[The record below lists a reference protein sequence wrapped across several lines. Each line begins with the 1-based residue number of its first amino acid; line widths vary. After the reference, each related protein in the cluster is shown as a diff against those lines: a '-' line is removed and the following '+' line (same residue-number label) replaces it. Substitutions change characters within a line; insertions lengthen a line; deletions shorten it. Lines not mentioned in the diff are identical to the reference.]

1 MHIEELQDYCMTK
14 NGVTAQFPFD
24 EVTLVFKVM
33 GKIFCLAGL
42 DRFERGEPSINLKCD
57 PEKAVVLREHYD
69 GAVIPGYHASK
80 KHWNTV
86 LLNRDIPQK
95 ELRMWIDHSYDLVAS
110 KLTRAEKESLK
121 NL

>member
-95 ELRMWIDHSYDLVAS
+95 ELRTWIDHSYDIVAS

>member
-1 MHIEELQDYCMTK
+1 MHIDELQDYCMAK
-14 NGVTAQFPFD
+14 KGVTAEFPFD

-33 GKIFCLAGL
+33 GKMFCLAGL

-57 PEKAVVLREHYD
+57 PEKAIALREEYD
-69 GAVIPGYHASK
+69 GTVIPGYHSNK

-86 LLNRDIPQK
+86 LLDRDIPQQ
-95 ELRMWIDHSYDLVAS
+95 ELRSWIDHSYELVAS
-110 KLTRAEKESLK
+110 KLTRADKEILK

>member
-95 ELRMWIDHSYDLVAS
+95 ELRTWIDHSYDLVAS

>member
-33 GKIFCLAGL
+33 GKIFCRAGL

>member
-1 MHIEELQDYCMTK
+1 MNIEELQDYCMTK

>member
-95 ELRMWIDHSYDLVAS
+95 ELRMWIDHSYDIVAS

>member
-110 KLTRAEKESLK
+110 KLTRDEKESLK